1 MLLYRICD
9 LMAMND
15 RLGAIYD
22 AGNFRMSTW
31 LPMVWAGVSV
41 MVLIL
46 SSLPTQG
53 GL

>member
-1 MLLYRICD
+1 
-9 LMAMND
+9 MNNKN
-15 RLGAIYD
+15 RLGAVYD

-31 LPMVWAGVSV
+31 IPMVWAGVSV

>member
-1 MLLYRICD
+1 MGDLICIG
-9 LMAMND
+9 D
-15 RLGAIYD
+15 RLGAVYD

-31 LPMVWAGVSV
+31 LPVVWAGVSV

-46 SSLPTQG
+46 SSFPTPG

>member
-1 MLLYRICD
+1 MCKLDELIY
-9 LMAMND
+9 ND
-15 RLGAIYD
+15 NRLGAVYD

-41 MVLIL
+41 MVLVL
-46 SSLPTQG
+46 SSFPTQG